1 MVNRELQ
8 QKTIILKHGFE
19 QLIGRG
25 LKFFTVENLASSLCM
40 SKKTIYKYFSSK
52 DVLVDRIV
60 TFRLN
65 QIDQEIAEVVKITPN
80 PIHRFLKLMTV
91 FYNSTAHI
99 KIEQIGELK
108 NRFPEL
114 WKKIENFRLQRREDF
129 YEILK
134 EAQEK
139 SLVRKDL
146 DIGLIATIYTNIIN
160 STFQPEFFIN
170 NSLSPKDVLPAY
182 VDLISGGLL
191 TEEGHKFYDKIKD
204 KNE

>member
-1 MVNRELQ
+1 MKGKNLQ
-8 QKTIILKHGFE
+8 QKTLILKHGFQ
-19 QLIGRG
+19 QLFSRG
-25 LKFFTVENLASSLCM
+25 FKFFTVENLASSLCM

-52 DVLVDRIV
+52 DVLVNEIV

-65 QIDQEIAEVVKITPN
+65 QINEEIVEVINSTPN
-80 PIHRFLKLMTV
+80 PIHRFLKLMEV

-99 KIEQIGELK
+99 KMEQIGELK
-108 NRFPEL
+108 IRLPEL

-139 SLVRKDL
+139 LLIRKDL

-160 STFQPEFFIN
+160 STFQPEFFIY
-170 NSLSPKDVLPAY
+170 NSLYPKDVLPAY
-182 VDLISGGLL
+182 VDLIAGGLL
-191 TEEGHKFYDKIKD
+191 TKEGHKFYDKIKD